1 MRAAAPFGRV
11 SRAGRAESYPVRVSP
26 FRRLVRPPRG
36 GVGVLCSC
44 QGACRLPCRGA
55 GLSAACGGVAVI
67 PSFRGGACA
76 SPSVVSW
83 SSPCGG
89 CLSWSSAVPGLV
101 RRVPRG
107 VSHPLLSRSVVVAA
121 RVRRCSSVSWRPC
134 RRACGGLP
142 SGLCRWPYLA
152 CAWRLAPPGCLWRP
166 CRRGPGVRGVSASRP
181 SVSLRYHFFRR
192 LSNVK
197 STNDFVTLLCVY
209 DKCQNIKMAVLLLFR
224 ALRRAH
230 IVEARF
236 RRVRV
241 ACCVPAFPARR
252 CSSLSE
258 WQALDAAAAA
268 GIGSA
273 GGWLAAGGA
282 GGIGW
287 LLARSAGS
295 AGRWL
300 ALLAAGGSA
309 GRWRLCWPLAALL
322 AAGAS
327 AGGWRFCWRL
337 WRRLA
342 GSAGRW
348 RLCWRL
354 ALLLAALAAAGG
366 SAGRWLA
373 LLAAGGSAGRWRF
386 CWRLW
391 RRLAGSAGR
400 WRLWL
405 AAGWLCWP
413 LAALLAAGGSAG
425 GWRFCWRLALLLAA
439 LAAAGGSAGRW
450 LALLAAGASA
460 GRWRALLAAGG
471 SAGGWRLWLAA
482 GVLCWLLALLL
493 AAGASAGGWRFCWRL
508 AALAGGSA
516 GRWLAL
522 AGCWRFCWLLA
533 GSGWLL
539 AVLAGGWRLW
549 LAVLLAA
556 GAPRR
561 RSAGLSPSSGVSFS
575 CLLWLF
581 DNVRPAKPRAFC
593 AKGRGGANRGAD
605 VQGTAPPSRA
615 KRRGF

>member
-1 MRAAAPFGRV
+1 M
-11 SRAGRAESYPVRVSP
+11 
-26 FRRLVRPPRG
+26 
-36 GVGVLCSC
+36 LCSC

-181 SVSLRYHFFRR
+181 SVSLRYHFSRR

-197 STNDFVTLLCVY
+197 STNDFVTLLCVC

-287 LLARSAGS
+287 LLARSAG
-295 AGRWL
+295 
-300 ALLAAGGSA
+300 
-309 GRWRLCWPLAALL
+309 
-322 AAGAS
+322 
-327 AGGWRFCWRL
+327 
-337 WRRLA
+337 
-342 GSAGRW
+342 
-348 RLCWRL
+348 
-354 ALLLAALAAAGG
+354 
-366 SAGRWLA
+366 
-373 LLAAGGSAGRWRF
+373 
-386 CWRLW
+386 
-391 RRLAGSAGR
+391 
-400 WRLWL
+400 
-405 AAGWLCWP
+405 
-413 LAALLAAGGSAG
+413 
-425 GWRFCWRLALLLAA
+425 
-439 LAAAGGSAGRW
+439 
-450 LALLAAGASA
+450 
-460 GRWRALLAAGG
+460 
-471 SAGGWRLWLAA
+471 
-482 GVLCWLLALLL
+482 
-493 AAGASAGGWRFCWRL
+493 
-508 AALAGGSA
+508 
-516 GRWLAL
+516 
-522 AGCWRFCWLLA
+522 CWLLA

-561 RSAGLSPSSGVSFS
+561 RSAGLSLPSGVSFS
-575 CLLWLF
+575 CLLWLS
-581 DNVRPAKPRAFC
+581 DNVCPAKLRAFC